1 MRCLAFVCV
10 LVATMRVAFAQAPDP
25 VPPPDTP
32 DAPPTDPGDAPTDP
46 SAPTE
51 ATVPAPAAP
60 PVTPP
65 PAKPTIPTP
74 PPKKSA
80 AEIKEERARA
90 EQQCAAKATD
100 CDWVATRSSLERLS
114 VRRAITARG
123 YEVEPSPWGKVIGK
137 IEVYNE
143 DVFAE
148 KNRLLGFFNHF
159 HVTSKEFAVR
169 REVVVRSGDVYN
181 QLQIEE
187 SERRLRDPMFTSVIA
202 IIPIKSK
209 TAGQVDVLVV
219 TRDIWSLR
227 LNTAYT
233 VQQGELTNLA
243 ISLSENNFLGR
254 RKVVAAAFT
263 MDQGAIATGPLYID
277 KNFLGKYIDFRAR
290 VNTIINRDALLQDG
304 RLDNE
309 GSSST
314 ITLSKTLWK
323 LSSKWGWGTTFTHR
337 FAIDRRFAGTELR
350 GVRCPLDGSDC
361 ELRFDPALTP
371 EAELLP
377 WIYNMKRWGIS
388 TYAVRQWGTK
398 VKQQATFGYSLDS
411 QRPTLLSS
419 FTGTPEQ
426 RAPLERAILPRS
438 GVTSVPYVSYAL
450 FTPRFRTRRNVQTYD
465 LAEDLRLGP
474 DLDISYGVGLKALG
488 STSNFQRGGI
498 SAGYTLPWCKDGS
511 ARLSGSLSSRLQNG
525 EFFDNAATLNA
536 RIVTPTRCDSGDI
549 RGGAQAARLVI
560 ESTLGSRSNNL
571 SPTLL
576 TIGSDN
582 GLRGYNINEFFGQR
596 LFGTQAELR
605 TYPIPVWVF
614 RAGAVVF
621 YEFGGAA
628 DTFKELELHHD
639 VGFGIRALTPQ
650 TSRELFR
657 FDLAFPMDGPD
668 RGKPKFSAGFQQEF

>member
-1 MRCLAFVCV
+1 MAGVRSLAFVV
-10 LVATMRVAFAQAPDP
+10 LVAATRVAFAQAPEP
-25 VPPPDTP
+25 VPPR
-32 DAPPTDPGDAPTDP
+32 APPDSAPTDP
-46 SAPTE
+46 SAP
-51 ATVPAPAAP
+51 

-65 PAKPTIPTP
+65 PEPAVLPAAVPTP
-74 PPKKSA
+74 ALAVKKSA
-80 AEIKEERARA
+80 AEIKEERAQA
-90 EQQCAAKATD
+90 EKQCAAKAAD
-100 CDWVATRSSLERLS
+100 CDWIATRSSLERLS

-169 REVVVRSGDVYN
+169 REVVVRVGDVYN

-202 IIPIKSK
+202 IIPIRSK
-209 TAGQVDVLVV
+209 NAGEVDVLVV

-290 VNTIINRDALLQDG
+290 VNTILNRDALIQNG

-350 GVRCPLDGSDC
+350 NVRCPLDGSAC
-361 ELRFDPALTP
+361 ELRFDPSTTP
-371 EAELLP
+371 ETELLP
-377 WIYNMKRWGIS
+377 WIYDMKRWGIS

-419 FTGTPEQ
+419 FAGTAEQ

-438 GVTSVPYVSYAL
+438 EVTSVPYVSYSL
-450 FTPRFRTRRNVQTYD
+450 FTPRYRTRRNVQTYD

-511 ARLSGSLSSRLQNG
+511 ARLSGAISTRLQGGEFYDNNTSLS
-525 EFFDNAATLNA
+525 A
-536 RIVTPTRCDSGDI
+536 RIVTPTRCEGGDV
-549 RGGAQAARLVI
+549 RGGAHTARLVV
-560 ESTLGSRSNNL
+560 ESTIASRWNNL

-582 GLRGYNINEFFGQR
+582 GLRGYNINEFFGER
-596 LFGTQAELR
+596 LFGTQAEIR
-605 TYPIPVWVF
+605 TFPIPVWVF

-628 DTFKELELHHD
+628 DSFKELDIHHD